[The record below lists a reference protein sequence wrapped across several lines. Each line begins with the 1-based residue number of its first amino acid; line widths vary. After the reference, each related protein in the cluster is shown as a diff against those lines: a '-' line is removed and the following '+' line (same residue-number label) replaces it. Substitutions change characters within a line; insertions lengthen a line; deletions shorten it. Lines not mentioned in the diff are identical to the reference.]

1 MRKASTLI
9 GLTLVALTAPARAQN
24 AVPAAAASPAPP
36 PAEVAGAPAPV
47 WMAPQPPRPRPVAI
61 GLSLLPMA
69 IGRFTTPVGAMEATG
84 DASFAYGVGL
94 SASVLLIRGLSVGL
108 APQAIF
114 NVQDKVN
121 PSQLA
126 APAAAREYD
135 LMARIAYA
143 FPIVETI
150 ALYLEVLP
158 GYSLIKQPG
167 ANTAKG
173 LVLDFGGG
181 VAMDVTATVFAT
193 LGVGYQVGYQKVSQG
208 GVDADDRTRYVR
220 VALGGGVRF

>member
-9 GLTLVALTAPARAQN
+9 GLTLVTLTATARAQEP
-24 AVPAAAASPAPP
+24 VPAVGSPAAPT
-36 PAEVAGAPAPV
+36 AEIAGAPAPV
-47 WMAPQPPRPRPVAI
+47 EAAPAAAPPPRRIAI

-69 IGRFTTPVGAMEATG
+69 VGKFTTPVGAMETTG

-94 SASVLLIRGLSVGL
+94 SASILLIRGLSVGL
-108 APQAIF
+108 APQVIY

-126 APAAAREYD
+126 APGAAKEYD
-135 LMARIAYA
+135 LMARVAYA
-143 FPIVETI
+143 FPIVDTI

-158 GYSLIKQPG
+158 GYSLIIQPA
-167 ANTAKG
+167 ANTSKG
-173 LVLDFGGG
+173 LVLGFGGG
-181 VAMDVTATVFAT
+181 VTMDLTDRIFAN
-193 LGVGYQVGYQKVSQG
+193 LGIGYQVGFQKVLQG
-208 GVDADDRTRYVR
+208 DMDADNRTKYVR